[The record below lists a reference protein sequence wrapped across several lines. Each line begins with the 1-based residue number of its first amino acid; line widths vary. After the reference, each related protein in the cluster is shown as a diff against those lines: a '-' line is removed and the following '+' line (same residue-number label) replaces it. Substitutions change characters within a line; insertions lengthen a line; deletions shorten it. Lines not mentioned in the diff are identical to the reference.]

1 MALSY
6 FRRSKCKDL
15 MSDTPGIPLDF
26 TTTVEISTANTAPY
40 GATSV
45 APPVSLGD
53 IGHHAHAVQFYADDS
68 FLLEA
73 LSRFIGT
80 ALGAGDA
87 ALVIATKA
95 HRDGLEQRLKARG
108 LETITAVGQG
118 RYVVVDANET
128 LAKFM
133 RDGWPDADLFAD
145 TVGRVLAATKSA
157 AHCEGAR
164 VAAFGEMVAVLWAE
178 GKPNAAIR
186 LEQLWNELAK
196 EHSFSLLCAYPMS
209 AFYREEHGAQLLQVC
224 AEHSAVIP
232 GESYTSLITE
242 EERLRTIA
250 YLQQKALALE
260 TEVLERKRVEQ
271 VLRVSEEALR
281 KSHADLEHRVERR
294 TRELFE
300 LTSRLR
306 AEVEQRT
313 VAEAHLRE
321 LSGRLLSMRD
331 EERRRIAREL
341 HDSTGQLFVA
351 LQWNLALLE
360 QSVSN
365 VDPALAEKVSESVR
379 IADQAINEVRTMS
392 YLLHPPMLDEAGL
405 LLAIHWYVDG
415 FVKRSNI
422 KVDLELP
429 QTLERLPRDLETT
442 VFRILQEA
450 LTNVHRH
457 AGSSTARVQLTVA
470 ADNLG
475 LLIQDQ
481 GKGIPRNK
489 IEGSQNVGTRIGVGI
504 RGMRERVRQFG
515 GELQIT
521 PGNPGTCVEAIFPL
535 PRDQERGCS
544 Y

>member
-1 MALSY
+1 VDSSTKIEM
-6 FRRSKCKDL
+6 
-15 MSDTPGIPLDF
+15 
-26 TTTVEISTANTAPY
+26 STADTINFGTTAF
-40 GATSV
+40 V
-45 APPVSLGD
+45 PPKVNWGE
-53 IGHHAHAVQFYADDS
+53 IGHRAHTVQFYADDS

-87 ALVIATKA
+87 AVVIATRP
-95 HRDGLEQRLKARG
+95 HRDALEQRLKTRG
-108 LETITAVGQG
+108 LETFTPVAQG
-118 RYVVVDANET
+118 RYVVLDAGET

-133 RDGWPDADLFAD
+133 RDGWPDAKLFTD
-145 TVGRVLAATKSA
+145 TVGPVLASTKSA
-157 AHCEGAR
+157 VQCEGAR
-164 VAAFGEMVAVLWAE
+164 VAAFGEMVALLWAE
-178 GKPNAAIR
+178 GKPEAAIR
-186 LEQLWNELAK
+186 LEQLWNDLAR
-196 EHSFSLLCAYPMS
+196 EHSFSLLCAYPIT
-209 AFYREEHGAQLLQVC
+209 AFYREEHGEQLLKVC

-242 EERLRTIA
+242 EQRLRTIA
-250 YLQQKALALE
+250 CLQQKALALE
-260 TEVLERKRVEQ
+260 TEVAERKRVEQ

-281 KSHADLEHRVERR
+281 KSHAELEHRVEQR

-300 LTSRLR
+300 LNCRLR

-313 VAEAHLRE
+313 VAETHLRE

-351 LQWNLALLE
+351 LQWNLALLQ
-360 QSVSN
+360 QSASKL
-365 VDPALAEKVSESVR
+365 DPIVKEKVSESVR

-422 KVDLELP
+422 KVDLDLP
-429 QTLERLPRDLETT
+429 ETLERLPRELETT

-457 AGSSTARVQLTVA
+457 SGSSTARVQLTLA
-470 ADNLG
+470 SANLR

-481 GKGIPRNK
+481 GKGISTDK
-489 IEGSQNVGTRIGVGI
+489 IEGRQKARNRIGVGI

-515 GELQIT
+515 GDLQIK
-521 PGNPGTCVEAIFPL
+521 PSNPGTSVEAILPL
-535 PRDQERGCS
+535 SDPQALEFTR
-544 Y
+544 

>member
-1 MALSY
+1 
-6 FRRSKCKDL
+6 

-26 TTTVEISTANTAPY
+26 TTTVEICTANTAPY

-145 TVGRVLAATKSA
+145 TVGSVLAATKSA
-157 AHCEGAR
+157 AQCEGAR

-250 YLQQKALALE
+250 YLQQKALALG

-281 KSHADLEHRVERR
+281 KSHADLEYRVEQR

-351 LQWNLALLE
+351 LQWNLALLQ

-429 QTLERLPRDLETT
+429 ETLERLPRDLETT

-457 AGSSTARVQLTVA
+457 AGSSTARVQLTLA
-470 ADNLG
+470 SGNLG
-475 LLIQDQ
+475 LRIQDQ

-521 PGNPGTCVEAIFPL
+521 AGNPGTCVEAIFPL
-535 PRDQERGCS
+535 PRDQGRGCS